1 MGYFVQQVHWIRSK
15 YKAWKDYLITT
26 SSQPPFCAK
35 EGRQKC
41 QSCPWQNL
49 ISFKHFSLIL
59 ILQFL
64 GGEFQNQRNHATSFK
79 LILRVEKCVN
89 EYVNLFFFE
98 FCVLCTFYSL
108 QIQFMSWELTRYELR
123 VFRILFVF
131 ITNNEYQ
138 NGNY

>member
-1 MGYFVQQVHWIRSK
+1 MENKSCMGYFVQQVHWIRSK

-89 EYVNLFFFE
+89 EYVNFFF
-98 FCVLCTFYSL
+98 FWVLCFVYFL
-108 QIQFMSWELTRYELR
+108 QFANSIYELR
-123 VFRILFVF
+123 VNALWVKSFSYSFCF
-131 ITNNEYQ
+131 HHK
-138 NGNY
+138 